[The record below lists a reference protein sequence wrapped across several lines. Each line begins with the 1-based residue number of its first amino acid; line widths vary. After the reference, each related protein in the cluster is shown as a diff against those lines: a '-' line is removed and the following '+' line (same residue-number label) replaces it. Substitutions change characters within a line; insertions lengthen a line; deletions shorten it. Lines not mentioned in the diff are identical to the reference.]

1 MSSKRPVILVPT
13 GYYLPGFKAGGQ
25 VRSIANMVDSIGS
38 DFDFRIV
45 CLDRDLGD
53 AKAYSG
59 ISTERWVHVGKA
71 KIYYTQSRPWSFW
84 KYLRVIRSTPHDLL
98 YFNSVFSVSAT
109 IVPLFARRIGLLP
122 AAPIVLA
129 PRGEFSEGALALKSL
144 KKRIFMAAGKAMNL
158 YSDIV
163 WQASSA
169 YEVAD
174 IKAQI
179 GSSAKIVVAADLP
192 TPPAAHDQ
200 VHPDDLPSNAL
211 RVVLLSRISPMK
223 NIDYAIRV
231 LQLVRRP
238 VTFSIYGPTEDPAY
252 FAECV
257 TLAEKLPKHVDVR
270 WHGAVAPAEVPS
282 IMAAHDL
289 FFLPTRGENFGH
301 VIAEALGAGTPV
313 LVSDRTP
320 WRGLQGAGVGWDLP
334 LTDLQAFADAIDV
347 MATQDTVTTRRQ
359 RERVFEFARLHQEN
373 SGDVEAS
380 RNLLRLALQSRR

>member
-1 MSSKRPVILVPT
+1 
-13 GYYLPGFKAGGQ
+13 
-25 VRSIANMVDSIGS
+25 MVDSIGS
-38 DFDFRIV
+38 EFDFRII
-45 CLDRDLGD
+45 CRDRDLGD
-53 AKAYSG
+53 TKSYSG
-59 ISTERWVHVGKA
+59 ISTGHWVNVGKA
-71 KIYYTQSRPWSFW
+71 KVYYTQSRLWNGW
-84 KYLRVIRSTPHDLL
+84 KYLGVIRSTPHDVL
-98 YFNSVFSVSAT
+98 YFNSVFSMSAT
-109 IVPLFARRIGLLP
+109 IVPLFARRLGLLP
-122 AAPIVLA
+122 AAPVVLA

-144 KKRIFMAAGKAMNL
+144 KKRIFMATGKALNL
-158 YSDIV
+158 FSNIL
-163 WQASSA
+163 WQASSV

-174 IKAQI
+174 IRAQI
-179 GSSAKIVVAADLP
+179 GASAKIVVAGDLP
-192 TPPAAHDQ
+192 TSLAAGDQ
-200 VHPDDLPSNAL
+200 VRPDDLPSNAL

-231 LQLVRRP
+231 LQLVNRP

-257 TLAEKLPKHVDVR
+257 SLAEKLPKHVEVR

-320 WRGLQGAGVGWDLP
+320 WRGLQAAGVGWDLP
-334 LTDLQAFADAIDV
+334 LADLQAFADAIDV
-347 MATQDTVTTRRQ
+347 MATQDSVTTRRQ
-359 RERVFEFARLHQEN
+359 RERAFEFARLHQEN
-373 SGDVEAS
+373 SGDVDAS